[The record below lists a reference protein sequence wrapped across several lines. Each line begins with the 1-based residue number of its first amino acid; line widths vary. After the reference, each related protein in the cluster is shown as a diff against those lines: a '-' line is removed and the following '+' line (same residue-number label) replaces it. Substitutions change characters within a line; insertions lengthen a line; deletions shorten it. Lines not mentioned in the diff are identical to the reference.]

1 MESKRLFY
9 STGNLPTQYS
19 PQQKGLTAKKKVED
33 YIGGTLNVMCAEM
46 LVRKCSGYKCAK
58 LILNGVVKE
67 AIKLLE
73 LPNRLLHL

>member
-19 PQQKGLTAKKKVED
+19 PTKGVNSVKKSRRLHRRDIK
-33 YIGGTLNVMCAEM
+33 CEM
-46 LVRKCSGYKCAK
+46 LVRKCSSYKCAK